1 MSPFSVQRARSSL
14 RLYGRTF
21 GLFIAMGLGA
31 LFTEAR
37 VLSPLI
43 PWLVAMMLFLASL
56 DLRLGPGALRTGVW
70 KIFAAEL
77 ILAILGYAALAA
89 VDRDLALVAFLTAI
103 TPTAISAPVIIG
115 FLGGRVDY
123 VVTSVLLT
131 NVAVALALPL
141 LLPLATGAG
150 GQIAPGE
157 VFGAVCF
164 VVLVPLA
171 LARCAAWL
179 PAAAGR
185 AIARAKPL
193 SFPLWLVALLLVTA
207 KSVYVVGHEETVT
220 GGRLLAIAAVAFGVC
235 VASFALGALLGGRTY
250 RREASQSL
258 GQKNNSFTIWI
269 ALTFVSP
276 VVALGP
282 TCYVLYHNVY
292 NSLQLMA
299 HERRRARSGD

>member
-1 MSPFSVQRARSSL
+1 MSPFTLQQARSSI
-14 RLYGRTF
+14 RLYGKTF
-21 GLFIAMGLGA
+21 GLFIAMGLGG

-43 PWLVAMMLFLASL
+43 PWFVAAMLFLASL
-56 DLRLGPGALRTGVW
+56 DLRLGAGALRTGVW
-70 KIFAAEL
+70 KILAAEL
-77 ILAILGYAALAA
+77 ILAILGYGALAA
-89 VDRDLALVAFLTAI
+89 VDRDLALVAFLTAL
-103 TPTAISAPVIIG
+103 TPTAISAPVIIE
-115 FLGGRVDY
+115 FLGGRVEY

-131 NVAVALALPL
+131 NVAVALVLPL
-141 LLPLATGAG
+141 VLPLATGAG
-150 GQIAPGE
+150 GHVAAGE
-157 VFGAVCF
+157 VFGAVSF

-171 LARCAAWL
+171 LARCVSWL

-185 AIARAKPL
+185 AIAKAKPL
-193 SFPLWLVALLLVTA
+193 SFPLWLVALFLVTA
-207 KSVYVVGHEETVT
+207 KSVYVVAHEETVT
-220 GGRLLAIAAVAFGVC
+220 TGRLVAIAAVALGVC

-258 GQKNNSFTIWI
+258 GQKNNSFMIWI

-292 NSLQLMA
+292 NALQLMA
-299 HERRRARSGD
+299 HERRRAREGD